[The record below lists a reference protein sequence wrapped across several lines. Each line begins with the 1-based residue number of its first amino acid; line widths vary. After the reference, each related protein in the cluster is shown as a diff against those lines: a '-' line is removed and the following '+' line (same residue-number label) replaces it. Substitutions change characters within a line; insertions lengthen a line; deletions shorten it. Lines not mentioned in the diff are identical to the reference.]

1 MKQLEQWEPEEG
13 EDTDLHDLH
22 SGWFRFR
29 YFKDR
34 KGCIIS
40 RYEIIAAF
48 DLELVIIKQQLVL
61 E

>member
-34 KGCIIS
+34 KGCIIN
-40 RYEIIAAF
+40 R
-48 DLELVIIKQQLVL
+48 LKLLL
-61 E
+61 LLT